1 MTMVLKL
8 SIVVMI
14 LVLLF
19 DVAEATVLPANSP
32 NVNRCSVIDATRP
45 PQFIVYESKFES
57 QIRLRLRNNS
67 SCAIVVETDDEYPIQ
82 LKKQPDGG
90 IKVES
95 VLDSREGLRVGLH
108 YLIQNRRRGEA
119 LKRGYGW
126 GDSVFTYEIPAGQ
139 SILFDVPD
147 TQLKR
152 RYDIAAPF
160 AYSWEGSKSIATG
173 VGSVVHQV
181 YFLFEDLPAVALR

>member
-57 QIRLRLRNNS
+57 QIRLRLINNS
-67 SCAIVVETDDEYPIQ
+67 SCAIVVETDDEYPFQ
-82 LKKQPDGG
+82 LKKKPD
-90 IKVES
+90 
-95 VLDSREGLRVGLH
+95 
-108 YLIQNRRRGEA
+108 
-119 LKRGYGW
+119 
-126 GDSVFTYEIPAGQ
+126 
-139 SILFDVPD
+139 
-147 TQLKR
+147 
-152 RYDIAAPF
+152 
-160 AYSWEGSKSIATG
+160 
-173 VGSVVHQV
+173 
-181 YFLFEDLPAVALR
+181 

>member
-82 LKKQPDGG
+82 LNL
-90 IKVES
+90 VCEF
-95 VLDSREGLRVGLH
+95 LDFRR
-108 YLIQNRRRGEA
+108 IQVSSSEDLA
-119 LKRGYGW
+119 STQTKLK
-126 GDSVFTYEIPAGQ
+126 DS
-139 SILFDVPD
+139 DVP
-147 TQLKR
+147 TTRSPAMSAASFSMRLWQH
-152 RYDIAAPF
+152 YDRKA
-160 AYSWEGSKSIATG
+160 KSIA
-173 VGSVVHQV
+173 GSRLLQ
-181 YFLFEDLPAVALR
+181 LPWHKRYL